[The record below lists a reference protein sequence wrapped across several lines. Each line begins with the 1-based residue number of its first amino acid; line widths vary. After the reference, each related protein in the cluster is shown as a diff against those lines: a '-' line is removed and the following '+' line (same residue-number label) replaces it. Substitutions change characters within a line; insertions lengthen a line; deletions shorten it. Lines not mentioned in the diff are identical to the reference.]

1 MSMTEDEMI
10 FAIGQIEKQLNENE
24 RVYRKYQLKR
34 IDTLDP
40 DLVEAI
46 TRLGEVSVELMIAKS
61 EIAKKLR
68 EKYGIFIV

>member
-46 TRLGEVSVELMIAKS
+46 TRLGEVSVELMVAKS

>member
-34 IDTLDP
+34 IDTLDS

-46 TRLGEVSVELMIAKS
+46 TRLGEVSVELMVAKS

>member
-34 IDTLDP
+34 IDTLNP

-46 TRLGEVSVELMIAKS
+46 TRLGEVSVELMVAKS

>member
-1 MSMTEDEMI
+1 MTEDEMI

-34 IDTLDP
+34 IDTLDS

-46 TRLGEVSVELMIAKS
+46 TRLGEVSVELMVAKS